1 MDIINIKNLEVHAKH
16 GVLPAEKKYRQKFLI
31 SAALFLDSRKAGVS
45 DCLDETVDYAKITV
59 EIKEFVENNT
69 FNLIETVAS
78 RLAEKLLLENS
89 KLQKVKIDVSKPEA
103 RINADFETVSVEVLR
118 SRHIAYLSL
127 GSNIGDREANL
138 NFALREIEKRH
149 DLKVLNVSE
158 FINTAPYGVT
168 EQDDFLNAC
177 ATIETLLAPHELL
190 AVLQEIEIRAGR
202 ERLEKWG
209 PRTLDI
215 DIVYFDDIILS
226 DDELVVPH
234 IDMHNRQFVLAP
246 LCEIAPNKRHP
257 ILMKTTTQLLEELTD
272 SAGES

>member
-1 MDIINIKNLEVHAKH
+1 MDIINIKNLEVYAKH
-16 GVLPAEKKYRQKFLI
+16 GVLPAEKKYRQKFMI

-45 DCLDETVDYAKITV
+45 DCLDETVDYAKLTLD
-59 EIKEFVENNT
+59 IKEFVLNNT
-69 FNLIETVAS
+69 FNLIETVAEK
-78 RLAEKLLLENS
+78 LAEKLLLENP
-89 KLQKVKIDVSKPEA
+89 KLQKVKIEVSKPEA
-103 RINADFETVSVEVLR
+103 RINAEFETVSSEILR

-127 GSNIGDREANL
+127 GSNMGNREDNL

-149 DLKVLNVSE
+149 DSKIVNVSK
-158 FINTAPYGVT
+158 FITTAPYGGVK
-168 EQDDFLNAC
+168 QDDFLNAC
-177 ATIETLLAPHELL
+177 ATIETLLTPHELL

-226 DDELVVPH
+226 DDELCIPH
-234 IDMHNRQFVLAP
+234 VDMHNRQFVLAP

-257 ILMKTTTQLLEELTD
+257 ILMKTTTQLLKELKD